1 MEKIKTV
8 FCGCGHRAF
17 GTGGCVMS
25 IDAYE
30 TVGVCDPYE
39 DKAISLADEFEKKT
53 GKRPQV
59 YTDHIKMF
67 EELKPDLAVVVANWE
82 VHVAISIDAM
92 RRNIAV
98 AMEVGG
104 AYDEE
109 ECFELV
115 KVYEETK
122 TPFMFLENCCFN
134 RDELL
139 ATALVRNGVFGRIMY
154 CTGAYGHDL
163 RQEISY
169 GDKTRHYR
177 LRNYISRNCENYP
190 THEIGPI
197 AKILNIN
204 RGNRFVSLVS
214 RSTGLPSQGLHE
226 YVQDKE
232 GLEYL
237 KDVEFK
243 QADLVETMITCENGE
258 LVTIRL
264 DTTLPRIYSRQLEVR
279 GTKGMY
285 NQNNNM
291 VFLDTP
297 KFDHHRSKYTQENGE
312 VISGMSEGKAHNYFY
327 NNAKKYEDAYLVD
340 MWKAVTPEILEKG
353 HGGMDYF
360 EFEVLADC
368 MLNGKEMPIDV
379 YDAVTWMCIT
389 YLSERSL
396 KTGMPVDFPDF
407 THGLYKTREPKDVVE
422 IPMPNINPL
431 EINMG
436 K

>member
-1 MEKIKTV
+1 MKKIRTV

-17 GTGGCVMS
+17 GTGNSVMT

-39 DKAISLADEFEKKT
+39 DKAILLADEFEKKT
-53 GKRPQV
+53 GKRPAV

-67 EELKPDLAVVVANWE
+67 EELTPDLAVVVANWE
-82 VHVAISIDAM
+82 VHVRISIDAM
-92 RRNIAV
+92 QRGIAV

-115 KVYEETK
+115 QAYEETK
-122 TPFMFLENCCFN
+122 APFFFLENCCFN

-139 ATALVRNGVFGRIMY
+139 ATSLVRNGVLGEIMY
-154 CTGAYGHDL
+154 CSGAYGHNL
-163 RQEISY
+163 CKEISY
-169 GDKTRHYR
+169 GDINRHYR
-177 LRNYISRNCENYP
+177 LRNYMNRNCENYP
-190 THEIGPI
+190 THELGPI

-204 RGNRFVSLVS
+204 RGNRMVSLVS
-214 RSTGLPSQGLHE
+214 RSTGGANRGLHD
-226 YVQDKE
+226 YVQDKPE
-232 GLEYL
+232 LAYL

-243 QADLVETMITCENGE
+243 QADIVETMITCENGE
-258 LVTIRL
+258 LITIRL
-264 DTTLPRIYSRQLEVR
+264 DTTLPRMYCREFIVR
-279 GTKGMY
+279 GTKGLY

-291 VFLDTP
+291 VFVDDPNFSHDTNRLTLP
-297 KFDHHRSKYTQENGE
+297 DGSVTEAL
-312 VISGMSEGKAHNYFY
+312 SESAGLHYFY
-327 NNAKKYEDAYLVD
+327 DSAKQYEEKYLPE
-340 MWKAVTPEILEKG
+340 MWKSVTPEILKQG

-368 MLNGKEMPIDV
+368 LVNGKEMPIDV
-379 YDAVTWMCIT
+379 YDAVAWMSIT

-396 KTGMPVDFPDF
+396 QTGMPVEIPDF
-407 THGLYKTREPKDVVE
+407 THGMYKTRLPMDVIELPKV
-422 IPMPNINPL
+422 N
-431 EINMG
+431 

>member
-1 MEKIKTV
+1 MKKIRTV

-17 GTGGCVMS
+17 GTGNSVMT

-53 GKRPQV
+53 GKRPAV

-67 EELKPDLAVVVANWE
+67 EELTPDLAVVVANWE
-82 VHVAISIDAM
+82 VHVRISIDAM
-92 RRNIAV
+92 KRGIAV

-115 KVYEETK
+115 QAYEETK
-122 TPFMFLENCCFN
+122 APFFFLENCCFN

-139 ATALVRNGVFGRIMY
+139 ATSLVRNGVLGDIMY
-154 CTGAYGHDL
+154 CSGAYGHNL
-163 RQEISY
+163 CKEISY
-169 GDKTRHYR
+169 GDVNRHYR
-177 LRNYISRNCENYP
+177 LRNYMHRNCENYP
-190 THEIGPI
+190 THELGPI

-204 RGNRFVSLVS
+204 RGNRMVSLIS
-214 RSTGLPSQGLHE
+214 RCTGGANRGLHD
-226 YVQDKE
+226 YVQDKPE
-232 GLEYL
+232 LAYL

-243 QADLVETMITCENGE
+243 QADIVETMITCENGE
-258 LVTIRL
+258 LITIRL
-264 DTTLPRIYSRQLEVR
+264 DTTLPRMYCREFIVR
-279 GTKGMY
+279 GTKGLY

-291 VFLDTP
+291 VFVDDPNFSHDTNRLTLP
-297 KFDHHRSKYTQENGE
+297 DGSVTEAL
-312 VISGMSEGKAHNYFY
+312 SESAGLHYFY
-327 NNAKKYEDAYLVD
+327 DSAKQYEEKYLPE
-340 MWKAVTPEILEKG
+340 MWKSVTPEILKQG

-368 MLNGKEMPIDV
+368 LVNGKEMPIDV
-379 YDAVTWMCIT
+379 YDAVAWMSIT

-396 KTGMPVDFPDF
+396 QTGMPVEIPDF
-407 THGLYKTREPKDVVE
+407 THGMYKTRLPMDVIELPKV
-422 IPMPNINPL
+422 N
-431 EINMG
+431 